1 MLIDW
6 NKPVSFQNILKVK
19 LTITWKLHMVCCHL
33 EPLLTKLGRG
43 LGLFCEQAGEAV
55 HHKMKKTKARYKRNV
70 YHHRHGKAQLRTV
83 VHWSSWNLYAI
94 NKSTVSKY
102 RESFRKKRS
111 LGK

>member
-1 MLIDW
+1 
-6 NKPVSFQNILKVK
+6 
-19 LTITWKLHMVCCHL
+19 
-33 EPLLTKLGRG
+33 
-43 LGLFCEQAGEAV
+43 
-55 HHKMKKTKARYKRNV
+55 MKKTKARYKRNV